1 MKYIAPYAIARGR
14 ARGRVE
20 RITLD
25 KGVARSCLYENIFH
39 KSLKQYLQLHTTEAK
54 SSHSE
59 LGSGRR
65 SKISMEFSQICTEL
79 VGFKVIG
86 VSRGH
91 FPQDNRPSLN

>member
-39 KSLKQYLQLHTTEAK
+39 KSLKQYLQLHITEAK
-54 SSHSE
+54 PSHSD
-59 LGSGRR
+59 LGSEGRGR
-65 SKISMEFSQICTEL
+65 ISMEFTQICTAL
-79 VGFKVIG
+79 VRFKFIG